1 MEKREGGRDGSGR
14 EGREEGRDRGWRRGR
29 EGEMGVGGKV
39 ERKEGIGGGEEGG
52 EQKGRMKTCTVEQ
65 THTLCKNTVTPIS
78 VYVHSRQT
86 SAMRCVQWPPQHQMV
101 QFN

>member
-14 EGREEGRDRGWRRGR
+14 EGKEEGRNRGWRRGR
-29 EGEMGVGGKV
+29 
-39 ERKEGIGGGEEGG
+39 

-65 THTLCKNTVTPIS
+65 THTVCKNTVTAVS
-78 VYVHSRQT
+78 AYVHSRQT
-86 SAMRCVQWPPQHQMV
+86 SAMRCVQWSPQHQMV